1 MPGIP
6 PSDCLFQ
13 EPPCL
18 DRFVKPAVPCWRPTP
33 RLQPSRRARPANS
46 GLGGIAGDENPAR
59 SASPA
64 FALDPLRPRLHF
76 APFGLRDQECSGAD
90 VSRAPVPLG
99 SFRHCLTS
107 FPFLRHGDTGAQS
120 LFICRVSS
128 VLLTSI
134 FFAACDDCFIPPSNR
149 SLAVAARILCFI
161 LASDF

>member
-33 RLQPSRRARPANS
+33 RLQPSRRARPANA
-46 GLGGIAGDENPAR
+46 GLGETLGMKIQRGQRARRLLLIRFERVFTLPRLGFEIRNVPEPTCRALQSRLVPSVMVSPPFPFFATEAR
-59 SASPA
+59 S
-64 FALDPLRPRLHF
+64 F
-76 APFGLRDQECSGAD
+76 
-90 VSRAPVPLG
+90 
-99 SFRHCLTS
+99 
-107 FPFLRHGDTGAQS
+107 FL
-120 LFICRVSS
+120 CRVSS

-134 FFAACDDCFIPPSNR
+134 FFAPCDDCFIPPSNR